1 MQRLRRLTRRRRR
14 RRETRAVAEA
24 VEERPVSFIPLADGE
39 TSREIDPVLDCL
51 AFVARQADRPSSPV
65 LLRAGLALSAD
76 GRLPFHQVEPALEQV
91 GMRADCVT
99 RKLKGWPSGKCPAVL
114 ELDDDRAAVLLDVRD
129 RDGLI
134 YAPGL
139 AEPMWVKLE
148 EIEGAFTGR
157 AVVVETDPTRERENE
172 RPWDEAKRRH
182 WFWSEVWKLRRE
194 FWPVLL
200 AALIVNMLA
209 FAMPLF
215 TMNVYD
221 RVIPNK
227 AAATLWVLALGVLL
241 ALTFDFVLRIARARL
256 IDEVGRSLDAKL
268 SQKLFEKVMNL
279 PMADRQGSTGALAR
293 RVSDYEMVRDFFAST
308 TVVLAVDLT
317 FMILF
322 LAFITLVGG
331 WLVLVPLA
339 GISIMIAAGLSLQR
353 QMGRVALDAQ
363 ADSSLQHS
371 VLVES
376 ISGAETLK
384 AARAEGQM
392 LGRWRRYAAMSAAT
406 SERMRKL
413 SAIAVNSAS
422 ISQQTISVGLLVG
435 GFYRFQAGEM
445 TMGAIIAI
453 IMISGRSL
461 QPVGQLAFLITRGK
475 QAMATL
481 TSLQRMMEAQDE
493 RQTAIRSIVPEIRAG
508 HIEFGDVSFRY
519 PNGARDSL
527 SGLSLKINPGDRIGV
542 IGRVAS
548 GKSTL
553 GRVLCGLYGP
563 TAGEILVDGL
573 DSRQYHPHQLR
584 EAFRFVS
591 QDADVF
597 SGTVRDNLMLGA
609 AQADDAQLIDAVVR
623 SGADIFLSRDAA
635 GFDLPVGERGGYLSG
650 GQRSLLVLARA
661 LVTPSK
667 LLFLDEPTG
676 SMDTQT
682 ELYFIEH
689 LKSALAPGQALVVAT
704 HRHNMLSILNRLIV
718 IDGGKIIADGPRDE
732 ILRHLTAASDAR
744 KAAQ

>member
-1 MQRLRRLTRRRRR
+1 MNWLD
-14 RRETRAVAEA
+14 AE
-24 VEERPVSFIPLADGE
+24 R
-39 TSREIDPVLDCL
+39 SREVDPVLECL
-51 AFVARQADRPSSPV
+51 AYLARVAERPSSPV
-65 LLRAGLALSAD
+65 LIKAGLALSAD
-76 GRLPFHQVEPALEQV
+76 GTLPFHQVEPALDQI
-91 GMRADCVT
+91 GMRAEPVT
-99 RKLKGWPSGKCPAVL
+99 RRLRGWPSAKIPAIH
-114 ELDDDRAAVLLDVRD
+114 ELADERAAVLLDTRD
-129 RDGLI
+129 DEALI
-134 YAPGL
+134 YAPGVP
-139 AEPMWVKLE
+139 ESMWVKLA
-148 EIEGAFTGR
+148 EIEPVYTGR

-182 WFWSEVWKLRRE
+182 WFWSEIWKVRRE

-200 AALIVNMLA
+200 AALIANMLA

-227 AAATLWVLALGVLL
+227 AVATLWVLALGVLL
-241 ALTFDFVLRIARARL
+241 ALCFDFTLRIARARL
-256 IDEVGRSLDAKL
+256 IDEVARKLDAKL

-317 FMILF
+317 FLILF

-331 WLVLVPLA
+331 WLVLVPIA
-339 GISIMIAAGLSLQR
+339 GIIMMLTAGLSLQR
-353 QMGRVALDAQ
+353 QMGKVALDAQ

-376 ISGAETLK
+376 IAGAETLK

-413 SAIAVNSAS
+413 SAIAVNLAS
-422 ISQQTISVGLLVG
+422 ISQQTISIGLLIG
-435 GFYRFQAGEM
+435 GFYRFQEGEM

-461 QPVGQLAFLITRGK
+461 QPVGQLAFLVTRGK
-475 QAMATL
+475 QAFATL
-481 TSLQRMMEAQDE
+481 TSLQRMMDAQDE
-493 RQTAIRSIVPEIRAG
+493 RHTAMRSIVPEIRAG
-508 HIEFGDVSFRY
+508 HIEFRDVSFRY
-519 PNGARDSL
+519 PNASRDAL
-527 SGLSLKINPGDRIGV
+527 SGINLKINPGERIGI

-553 GRVLCGLYGP
+553 GRVLSGLYAP
-563 TAGEILVDGL
+563 TAGEMLVDGL

-584 EAFRFVS
+584 EAFRFVA
-591 QDADVF
+591 QDAEVF

-609 AQADDAQLIDAVVR
+609 AKADDAQLIDAVVR

-635 GFDLPVGERGGYLSG
+635 GFDLPVGERGSRLSG
-650 GQRSLLVLARA
+650 GQRALLVLARA
-661 LVTPSK
+661 LVSPSK
-667 LLFLDEPTG
+667 MLFLDEPTG

-689 LKSALAPGQALVVAT
+689 LKTALAADQTLIVAT
-704 HRHNMLSILNRLIV
+704 HRHNMLSILTRLIV
-718 IDGGKIIADGPRDE
+718 IDGGKIIADGPRDAV
-732 ILRHLTAASDAR
+732 LKHLTD
-744 KAAQ
+744 AAQKAHQQQANEPKP